1 VGGVFDGVRGRDRVE
16 LTVDSIGGVLAVAV
30 RGPLIGDANLP
41 LAECLSQAVRGRRPV
56 VVDLTEAPGIDRR
69 GIDLLL
75 EANSSLGMRLR
86 LVVERG
92 GELHQALRR
101 EGVAHSLS
109 LHGSRAEALT
119 AAGPR

>member
-1 VGGVFDGVRGRDRVE
+1 VGDVVDGVQGGNPVD
-16 LTVDSIGGVLAVAV
+16 LTVDTFAGVLTVAV
-30 RGPLIGDANLP
+30 QGALVGRASAPLKQ
-41 LAECLSQAVRGRRPV
+41 CLSQAMRGGRPV
-56 VVDLTEAPGIDRR
+56 VVDLTDTAAIDGQ

-75 EANSSLGMRLR
+75 DANRSLGTRLR

-101 EGVAHSLS
+101 EGVAHALS
-109 LHGSRAEALT
+109 LHGSRAEALA